1 MLAFIFNFGTL
12 EIVLVAIVAVLVFG
26 RNLPVV
32 AVQAAG
38 VVQKMRRSL
47 ADLRRQTGIDEELR
61 NMRRTINTA
70 VPPDVRRMDVREIVR
85 RQVEDATKV
94 AKDTEVQEVPGAGAQ
109 SAKVP
114 ASEPSGG
121 KASPEGGEPPVT
133 P

>member
-12 EIVLVAIVAVLVFG
+12 EIVLVGIVAVLVFG
-26 RNLPVV
+26 RNLPAV

-61 NMRRTINTA
+61 NVRRTINSA
-70 VPPDVRRMDVREIVR
+70 VPDEVRRMDVREIVR
-85 RQVEDATKV
+85 RRVEDAERE
-94 AKDTEVQEVPGAGAQ
+94 AEAGKEDPTIVDA
-109 SAKVP
+109 
-114 ASEPSGG
+114 PSG
-121 KASPEGGEPPVT
+121 EGDEVERKDPPVS

>member
-26 RNLPVV
+26 RNLPTV

-70 VPPDVRRMDVREIVR
+70 MPPEVRRMDVREIVR
-85 RQVEDATKV
+85 RQVEDAAKV
-94 AKDTEVQEVPGAGAQ
+94 GEEVQGAPGSPAPSAEVPA
-109 SAKVP
+109 P
-114 ASEPSGG
+114 EPSGG
-121 KASPEGGEPPVT
+121 EASPDGEDPPVT
-133 P
+133 R

>member
-12 EIVLVAIVAVLVFG
+12 EILLMAIVAVLVFG
-26 RNLPVV
+26 RNLPTV

-61 NMRRTINTA
+61 NVRRTINSA
-70 VPPDVRRMDVREIVR
+70 VPDDVRRMDVREIVR
-85 RQVEDATKV
+85 RQVEDATRADDDV
-94 AKDTEVQEVPGAGAQ
+94 ADQKGEDPGKGSAASAPSDPPGAGI
-109 SAKVP
+109 
-114 ASEPSGG
+114 EG
-121 KASPEGGEPPVT
+121 KEPPVT